1 MNRDADGVLTKVLTL
16 RTGDMKVCLNI
27 NSVIKIILL
36 PSLERL
42 PINKP
47 YVVGMMNYAGQSIP
61 VMDLYTLLTGARE
74 NPYTLDN
81 PVIIVK
87 NNELISGIVVDEVY
101 GIKTIL
107 PESIQHPEEFNYQQS
122 LIHATVI
129 FNDELYLLLKD
140 NFLNQIN
147 ISIDKDIIKKIN
159 THS

>member
-1 MNRDADGVLTKVLTL
+1 MNHDVAGVPTKVLTL
-16 RTGDMKVCLNI
+16 RAGDMKVCLDI

-42 PINKP
+42 PTSKP
-47 YVVGMMNYAGQSIP
+47 HVVGMMNYAGNSIP

-87 NNELISGIVVDEVY
+87 NQEFVTGIVVDEVY
-101 GIKTIL
+101 GIKTLL
-107 PESIQHPEEFNYQQS
+107 PESIQHPDEFNYQQA

-129 FNDELYLLLKD
+129 FNNELYLLLKD
-140 NFLNQIN
+140 NFLNEIN
-147 ISIDKDIIKKIN
+147 HSIDKNINKKIN
-159 THS
+159 SHS